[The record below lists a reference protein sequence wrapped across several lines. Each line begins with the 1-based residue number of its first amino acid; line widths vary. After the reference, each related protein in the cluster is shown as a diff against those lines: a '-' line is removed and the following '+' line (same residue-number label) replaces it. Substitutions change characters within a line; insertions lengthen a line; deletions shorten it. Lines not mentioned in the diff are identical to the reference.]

1 MKTERKVI
9 ERIKVRFTGRYRG
22 EVSHAWATIVEYT
35 KTPTKEGE
43 KGTTWRIAEMSY
55 RVYRKAER
63 ACTYTGGHD
72 YALTHCQDSEGTRY
86 EQFRRY
92 TEGMG
97 AHGYW
102 HTRPYYTELH

>member
-35 KTPTKEGE
+35 NTPTKEGE
-43 KGTTWRIAEMSY
+43 KGKTWRMAEMSY
-55 RVYRKAER
+55 RAYRRAEK
-63 ACTYTGGHD
+63 ACTYPNG
-72 YALTHCQDSEGTRY
+72 DSAITTCIDSAGTVY

-92 TEGMG
+92 DDEML
-97 AHGYW
+97 AQI
-102 HTRPYYTELH
+102 ELN

>member
-43 KGTTWRIAEMSY
+43 KGTTWRMAEMSY

-63 ACTYTGGHD
+63 ACTYPNG
-72 YALTHCQDSEGTRY
+72 DSAVTTCIDSDGTVY

-97 AHGYW
+97 APGQLLG
-102 HTRPYYTELH
+102 PYYTVLH